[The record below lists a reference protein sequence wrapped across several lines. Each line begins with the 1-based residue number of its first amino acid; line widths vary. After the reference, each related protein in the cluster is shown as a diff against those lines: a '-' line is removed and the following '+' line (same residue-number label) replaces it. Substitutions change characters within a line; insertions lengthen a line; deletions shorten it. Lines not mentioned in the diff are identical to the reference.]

1 MAAMLKYEI
10 DHQNGGFDAEKVRN
24 SAVTCTESA
33 VKRTESAKI
42 HFCQPSIQQR
52 GVPKCRYLFEPFI
65 VQGTINLW
73 AGEPG
78 VGKSIIATAV
88 AIHLAALYATDED
101 GPAGNL
107 LAVDGKNEWCGLPIN
122 KPPGRVLYV
131 TEETEEEID
140 IRWYRLLNSY
150 DLNEDQRM
158 QLNGG
163 FFVLTFDEL
172 RRVYKREVAEGI
184 AKEAERYEAGLVV
197 IDTVGHLIGGNIND
211 YHIISQTYDALRP
224 ILNSGRTLLLLDHVA
239 KRQFGGEDRNQE
251 ELTPIGSAQKM
262 GQARH
267 VTTIRR
273 VERVKTEDPSVERT
287 AVRLEVTKSNRT
299 KDGQTVDL
307 DIVFDEKAEYQWVE
321 PAPLRGLKEE
331 IFELLQER
339 GEMQRKDIVE
349 ELGTGKEIAIKRR
362 LAELV
367 EQGIVIRTKRGWY
380 ALKTA
385 GDNREGGK

>member
-1 MAAMLKYEI
+1 MQTYKI
-10 DHQNGGFDAEKVRN
+10 NHQNGGFDAEKVRN

-33 VKRTESAKI
+33 GKRTKTAKI
-42 HFCQPSIQQR
+42 LICEQRIQQQGR
-52 GVPKCRYLFEPFI
+52 PERKFLLEPFI
-65 VQGTINLW
+65 VQGTVNLW

-78 VGKSIIATAV
+78 VGKSIIATSV

-107 LAVDGKNEWCGLPIN
+107 LAIDGKNEWCGLPIN

-131 TEETEEEID
+131 TEETEEAITE
-140 IRWYRLLNSY
+140 RWDWMMNAYQLNT
-150 DLNEDQRM
+150 EQRM
-158 QLNGG
+158 QINCG
-163 FFVLTFDEL
+163 FYVLTYGEL
-172 RRVYKREVAEGI
+172 RRCYGHKVAEGI
-184 AKEAERYEAGLVV
+184 VKEAERYEAGLVV
-197 IDTVGHLIGGNIND
+197 IDTFGHLIPGNINEYSEITRAFD
-211 YHIISQTYDALRP
+211 DLQP
-224 ILNSGRTLLLLDHVA
+224 IVEAGRTLLLLDHVA
-239 KRQFGGEDRNQE
+239 KRNFGGEDRNQE
-251 ELTPIGSAQKM
+251 ELTPIGSAQKL

-273 VERVKTEDPSVERT
+273 IERVKTEDHSIEKR

-339 GEMQRKDIVE
+339 GEMQLKDIIE
-349 ELGTGKEIAIKRR
+349 ELDQPRHIIKRR
-362 LAELV
+362 VDELV
-367 EQGIVIRTKRGWY
+367 GDGFVTKPKRGWY

-385 GDNREGGK
+385 GDNREGGR

>member
-1 MAAMLKYEI
+1 
-10 DHQNGGFDAEKVRN
+10 
-24 SAVTCTESA
+24 
-33 VKRTESAKI
+33 
-42 HFCQPSIQQR
+42 
-52 GVPKCRYLFEPFI
+52 
-65 VQGTINLW
+65 
-73 AGEPG
+73 
-78 VGKSIIATAV
+78 
-88 AIHLAALYATDED
+88 
-101 GPAGNL
+101 
-107 LAVDGKNEWCGLPIN
+107 
-122 KPPGRVLYV
+122 
-131 TEETEEEID
+131 
-140 IRWYRLLNSY
+140 
-150 DLNEDQRM
+150 
-158 QLNGG
+158 
-163 FFVLTFDEL
+163 VLTFDEL

>member
-1 MAAMLKYEI
+1 MLKYEI
-10 DHQNGGFDAEKVRN
+10 NHQNGGFDAEKCTESTVKR
-24 SAVTCTESA
+24 TESA

-42 HFCQPSIQQR
+42 LICEQRIQQR
-52 GVPKCRYLFEPFI
+52 GRPERKFLLEPFI

-107 LAVDGKNEWCGLPIN
+107 LAIDGKNEWCGLPIN

-131 TEETEEEID
+131 TEETEDAITE
-140 IRWYRLLNSY
+140 RWDWMLNAY
-150 DLNEDQRM
+150 QLNTEQRM
-158 QLNGG
+158 QINCG
-163 FFVLTFDEL
+163 FFVLTFGEL
-172 RRVYKREVAEGI
+172 RGCYGRKVAEGI
-184 AKEAERYEAGLVV
+184 AKEAEKYEAGLVV
-197 IDTVGHLIGGNIND
+197 IDTFGHLIPGDINA
-211 YHIISQTYDALRP
+211 YSEITRAYDDLQP
-224 ILNSGRTLLLLDHVA
+224 IVEAGRTLLLLDHVS
-239 KRQFGGEDRNQE
+239 KRNFGGEEGQQE
-251 ELTPIGSAQKM
+251 DITPIGSAQKL

-273 VERVKTEDPSVERT
+273 IERVKTEDHSIEKR

>member
-1 MAAMLKYEI
+1 MQTYEI
-10 DHQNGGFDAEKVRN
+10 NHRNGGFDAEKVRN
-24 SAVTCTESA
+24 GA
-33 VKRTESAKI
+33 VKCTESAKI

-78 VGKSIIATAV
+78 VGKSIIATSV
-88 AIHLAALYATDED
+88 AIHLAALYATDEE
-101 GPAGNL
+101 GPKGNL
-107 LAVDGKNEWCGLPIN
+107 LAIDGKNEWCGLPIN

-140 IRWYRLLNSY
+140 IRWCRLLNSY

-172 RRVYKREVAEGI
+172 RRCYKHEVAGGI
-184 AKEAERYEAGLVV
+184 AQEAERYEAGLVV

-239 KRQFGGEDRNQE
+239 KRHFGGEDKNQE

-273 VERVKTEDPSVERT
+273 IERVKTEDPRVERT

-299 KDGQTVDL
+299 KTGQTAYLDL
-307 DIVFDEKAEYQWVE
+307 VFDDSIDSQWVE
-321 PAPLRGLKEE
+321 QSPTLRGLAGE

-339 GEMQRKDIVE
+339 GEMQLKNIAE
-349 ELGTGKEIAIKRR
+349 ELGEGLHNIKRR
-362 LAELV
+362 LAELY
-367 EQGIVIRTKRGWY
+367 GKGYVIKPKHGWY